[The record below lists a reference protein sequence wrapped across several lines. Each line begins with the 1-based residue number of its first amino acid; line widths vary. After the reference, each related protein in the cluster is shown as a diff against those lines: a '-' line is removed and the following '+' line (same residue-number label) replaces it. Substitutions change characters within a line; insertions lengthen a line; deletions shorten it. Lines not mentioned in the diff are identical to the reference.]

1 MNNCVI
7 IDIEKYDDMV
17 NKLKEYSKLS
27 KEYDK
32 RVFEKMEL
40 IDTIQKKDEE
50 IERLKITIKNILS
63 NIVNDDVLKYS
74 KKVMSY
80 DIRENITEYLN
91 DNFIDL
97 IKEIKEVRG
106 TDD

>member
-17 NKLKEYSKLS
+17 NDIKEYSKLS
-27 KEYDK
+27 REYDK

-50 IERLKITIKNILS
+50 IERLKKTITNILS
-63 NIVNDDVLKYS
+63 NIVNDDVFKYS
-74 KKVMSY
+74 KKVMNY
-80 DIRENITEYLN
+80 DIKSDVHEYLN

-97 IKEIKEVRG
+97 IKEIRG
-106 TDD
+106 IND

>member
-17 NKLKEYSKLS
+17 NELKEYSELL
-27 KEYDK
+27 KEYNK
-32 RVFEKMEL
+32 QVFEKAEL

-50 IERLKITIKNILS
+50 IEELKKTITNILS
-63 NIVNDDVLKYS
+63 NIVNDDVFKYS
-74 KKVMSY
+74 KKIMNY
-80 DIRENITEYLN
+80 DIKEHVNEYLN

-97 IKEIKEVRG
+97 IKEIRG
-106 TDD
+106 IND

>member
-17 NKLKEYSKLS
+17 NELKEYSKLS

-32 RVFEKMEL
+32 RVYEKKEL

-63 NIVNDDVLKYS
+63 NIVDDDVLKYS

-80 DIRENITEYLN
+80 DIRENIVEYLN

-97 IKEIKEVRG
+97 IKEIRG
-106 TDD
+106 IND

>member
-1 MNNCVI
+1 MKNCVI

-17 NKLKEYSKLS
+17 NESKEYSKLS

-50 IERLKITIKNILS
+50 IERLKITIKNILN
-63 NIVNDDVLKYS
+63 NIVNDDVFKYS
-74 KKVMSY
+74 KKIMNY
-80 DIRENITEYLN
+80 DIRENIVEYLN

-97 IKEIKEVRG
+97 IKEIRG
-106 TDD
+106 IND

>member
-17 NKLKEYSKLS
+17 NGLKEYSELL
-27 KEYDK
+27 KEYNK
-32 RVFEKMEL
+32 QVFEKAEL

-50 IERLKITIKNILS
+50 IDGLKEMIKNILS

-80 DIRENITEYLN
+80 DIRENIVGYLN

-97 IKEIKEVRG
+97 IKEIRG
-106 TDD
+106 IND

>member
-17 NKLKEYSKLS
+17 NELKEYSELL
-27 KEYDK
+27 KEYNK
-32 RVFEKMEL
+32 QVFEKAEL

-50 IERLKITIKNILS
+50 IDGLKKNITNILS

-80 DIRENITEYLN
+80 DIKSDVHEYLN

-97 IKEIKEVRG
+97 IKEIRG
-106 TDD
+106 IND

>member
-1 MNNCVI
+1 MKNCVI

-17 NKLKEYSKLS
+17 NESKEYSKLS

-80 DIRENITEYLN
+80 DIRENIVEYLN

-97 IKEIKEVRG
+97 IKEIRG
-106 TDD
+106 IND

>member
-1 MNNCVI
+1 MINVKNCVI

-17 NKLKEYSKLS
+17 NGLKEYSKLS

-40 IDTIQKKDEE
+40 IDTIRNKDEE

-80 DIRENITEYLN
+80 DIRENIVEYLN

-97 IKEIKEVRG
+97 IKEIRG
-106 TDD
+106 IND

>member
-17 NKLKEYSKLS
+17 NEIKEYNKQ
-27 KEYDK
+27 
-32 RVFEKMEL
+32 VFEKTEL

-50 IERLKITIKNILS
+50 IEELKKTITNILS
-63 NIVNDDVLKYS
+63 NIVNDDVFKYS
-74 KKVMSY
+74 KKIMNY
-80 DIRENITEYLN
+80 DIKEHVNEYLN

-97 IKEIKEVRG
+97 IKKIRG
-106 TDD
+106 IND

>member
-17 NKLKEYSKLS
+17 NELKEYSELL
-27 KEYDK
+27 KEYNK
-32 RVFEKMEL
+32 QVFEKAEL

-63 NIVNDDVLKYS
+63 NIVDDDVFKYS
-74 KKVMSY
+74 KKVMNY
-80 DIRENITEYLN
+80 DIKSDVHEYLN

-97 IKEIKEVRG
+97 IKEIRG
-106 TDD
+106 IND

>member
-1 MNNCVI
+1 MKNCVI

-17 NKLKEYSKLS
+17 NESKEYSKLS

-32 RVFEKMEL
+32 RVFEKTEL

-63 NIVNDDVLKYS
+63 NIVNDDVFKYS
-74 KKVMSY
+74 EKIMSY
-80 DIRENITEYLN
+80 DIKAHVNEYLN

-97 IKEIKEVRG
+97 IKEIRG
-106 TDD
+106 IND

>member
-17 NKLKEYSKLS
+17 NDIKEYSELLKEYN
-27 KEYDK
+27 K
-32 RVFEKMEL
+32 RFVEKMDLE
-40 IDTIQKKDEE
+40 DTIRNKDEE
-50 IERLKITIKNILS
+50 IERLNKTIKNILS

-80 DIRENITEYLN
+80 DIKSDVHEYLN
-91 DNFIDL
+91 ENFIDL
-97 IKEIKEVRG
+97 IKEIRG
-106 TDD
+106 IND

>member
-17 NKLKEYSKLS
+17 NEIKEYNKQ
-27 KEYDK
+27 
-32 RVFEKMEL
+32 VFEKTEL

-50 IERLKITIKNILS
+50 IEELKKTITNILS
-63 NIVNDDVLKYS
+63 NIVNDDVFKYS
-74 KKVMSY
+74 KKIMNY
-80 DIRENITEYLN
+80 DIKEHVNEYLN

-97 IKEIKEVRG
+97 IKEIRG
-106 TDD
+106 IND

>member
-17 NKLKEYSKLS
+17 NESKEYSKLS

-63 NIVNDDVLKYS
+63 NIVNDDVFKYS
-74 KKVMSY
+74 KKIMNY
-80 DIRENITEYLN
+80 DIKEHVNEYLN

-97 IKEIKEVRG
+97 IKEIRG
-106 TDD
+106 IND

>member
-7 IDIEKYDDMV
+7 IDIEKYDEMV
-17 NKLKEYSKLS
+17 NEVKEYSKLS

-32 RVFEKMEL
+32 RVFEKKEL

-50 IERLKITIKNILS
+50 IERLNKTIINILS
-63 NIVNDDVLKYS
+63 NIVDDDVLKYS

-80 DIRENITEYLN
+80 DIRENIVEYLN

-97 IKEIKEVRG
+97 IKEIRG
-106 TDD
+106 IND

>member
-1 MNNCVI
+1 MKNCVI

-17 NKLKEYSKLS
+17 NESKEYSKLS

-50 IERLKITIKNILS
+50 IERLKETIKNILS
-63 NIVNDDVLKYS
+63 NIVDDDVFKYS

-97 IKEIKEVRG
+97 IKEIRG
-106 TDD
+106 IND

>member
-17 NKLKEYSKLS
+17 NELKEYSKLS

-32 RVFEKMEL
+32 RVFEKKEL

-50 IERLKITIKNILS
+50 IDGLKEMVKNILS
-63 NIVNDDVLKYS
+63 NIVNDDVFKYS
-74 KKVMSY
+74 KKVMNY
-80 DIRENITEYLN
+80 DIKSDVHEYLN

-97 IKEIKEVRG
+97 IKEIRG
-106 TDD
+106 IND

>member
-1 MNNCVI
+1 MKNCVI

-17 NKLKEYSKLS
+17 NESKEYSKLS

-50 IERLKITIKNILS
+50 IERLKETIKNILS
-63 NIVNDDVLKYS
+63 NIVDDDVLKYS

-97 IKEIKEVRG
+97 IKEIRG
-106 TDD
+106 IND

>member
-17 NKLKEYSKLS
+17 NESKEYSKLS

-63 NIVNDDVLKYS
+63 NIVDDDVLKYS

-80 DIRENITEYLN
+80 DIRENIVEYLN
-91 DNFIDL
+91 DNYIDL
-97 IKEIKEVRG
+97 IKEIRG
-106 TDD
+106 IND

>member
-17 NKLKEYSKLS
+17 NELKEYSKLS

-32 RVFEKMEL
+32 RVFEKKEL

-63 NIVNDDVLKYS
+63 NIVDDDVLKYS

-80 DIRENITEYLN
+80 DIKENIVEYLN

-97 IKEIKEVRG
+97 IKEIRG
-106 TDD
+106 IND

>member
-17 NKLKEYSKLS
+17 NESKEYSKLS

-63 NIVNDDVLKYS
+63 NIVDDDVLKYS

-80 DIRENITEYLN
+80 DIRENIVEYLN

-97 IKEIKEVRG
+97 IKEIRG
-106 TDD
+106 IND

>member
-1 MNNCVI
+1 MKNCVI

-17 NKLKEYSKLS
+17 NESKEYSKLS
-27 KEYDK
+27 KEYDE

-63 NIVNDDVLKYS
+63 NIVDDDVLKYS

-80 DIRENITEYLN
+80 DIRENIVEYLN

-97 IKEIKEVRG
+97 IKEIRG
-106 TDD
+106 IND

>member
-1 MNNCVI
+1 MKNCVI

-17 NKLKEYSKLS
+17 NESKEYSKLS

-50 IERLKITIKNILS
+50 IERLNNTIKDILN
-63 NIVNDDVLKYS
+63 NIVYDDVFTYC
-74 KKVMSY
+74 KKIMQY
-80 DIRENITEYLN
+80 DINANTNEYLN

>member
-17 NKLKEYSKLS
+17 NESKEYSELLKEYNKQ
-27 KEYDK
+27 
-32 RVFEKMEL
+32 VFEKTEL

-50 IERLKITIKNILS
+50 IERLNKTIKNILS
-63 NIVNDDVLKYS
+63 NIVNDDVFKYS
-74 KKVMSY
+74 KKIMNY
-80 DIRENITEYLN
+80 DIKEHVNEYLN

-97 IKEIKEVRG
+97 INEISG
-106 TDD
+106 IND